1 MESAL
6 WGFLG
11 TLVGV
16 VSSVSTTYLNNKKS
30 IDLQK
35 DADLLKRNELSRAFQ
50 RETLL
55 NLQDTL
61 YETMR
66 LIRQMHIEDSNNY
79 KKTGIW
85 GKSEFRE
92 EVNENFMLSMR
103 KLSILKERISN
114 NKLRLNLDILH
125 GNLNKPLFAKSEKEF
140 YILFENILDNFESF
154 MKELGVVLRENY

>member
-16 VSSVSTTYLNNKKS
+16 ISSVSTTYLTNKKS

-66 LIRQMHIEDSNNY
+66 LIGQIHLEDTSNY
-79 KKTGIW
+79 KKTGTW
-85 GKSEFRE
+85 GKSGVSE
-92 EVNENFMLSMR
+92 EVNEKFMLSMR
-103 KLSILKERISN
+103 KISILKERISD
-114 NKLRLNLDILH
+114 NKLRLNLDDLH
-125 GNLNKPLFAKSEKEF
+125 QDLNKPLFAKSENESS
-140 YILFENILDNFESF
+140 ILFQNIPDKFESF
-154 MKELGVVLRENY
+154 MKELGVILRENY

>member
-11 TLVGV
+11 TIVGV
-16 VSSVSTTYLNNKKS
+16 GSSISTTYLTNKKS

-35 DADLLKRNELSRAFQ
+35 DADLLKRNELLRAFQ

-61 YETMR
+61 YETIR
-66 LIRQMHIEDSNNY
+66 LIAQMHFENIHNY

-85 GKSEFRE
+85 GKSKFNEDID
-92 EVNENFMLSMR
+92 ENFMLSMR
-103 KLSILKERISN
+103 KISVLKERISN
-114 NKLRLNLDILH
+114 NQLRLNLDDLH
-125 GNLNKPLFAKSEKEF
+125 QNLNKLFFAKSEKESF
-140 YILFENILDNFESF
+140 IWFQNILDKFESF
-154 MKELGVVLRENY
+154 MKELGVILRENY

>member
-61 YETMR
+61 HETMR
-66 LIRQMHIEDSNNY
+66 LIGQMHLEDTHNY
-79 KKTGIW
+79 KETGIW
-85 GKSEFRE
+85 GKSLFSEDI
-92 EVNENFMLSMR
+92 NEGLMLSMR
-103 KLSILKERISN
+103 KISILKERISN
-114 NKLRLNLDILH
+114 NQLRLKLDDLH
-125 GNLNKPLFAKSEKEF
+125 QNLNKPLSANSKEHSS
-140 YILFENILDNFESF
+140 ILFKEIIDEFQSF
-154 MKELGVVLRENY
+154 MKELGVILRDYY

>member
-16 VSSVSTTYLNNKKS
+16 GSSVSTTYLTNKKS
-30 IDLQK
+30 INLQK

-66 LIRQMHIEDSNNY
+66 LIGQIHIEDSNNY

-85 GKSEFRE
+85 GKSEFSE

-114 NKLRLNLDILH
+114 NQLRLNLNDLH
-125 GNLNKPLFAKSEKEF
+125 QDLSKAIFSKSEDDF
-140 YILFENILDNFESF
+140 FVLFQNILDKFESF
-154 MKELGVVLRENY
+154 MEELGVILRENY

>member
-11 TLVGV
+11 TIVGV
-16 VSSVSTTYLNNKKS
+16 VSSVTTTYLTNKKS

-35 DADLLKRNELSRAFQ
+35 DADLLKRNELSRVFQ

-66 LIRQMHIEDSNNY
+66 LIGQIQLEDTINY
-79 KKTGIW
+79 KKSGIW
-85 GKSEFRE
+85 GKSQFSADI
-92 EVNENFMLSMR
+92 NERFMLSMR
-103 KLSILKERISN
+103 KISILKERISN
-114 NKLRLNLDILH
+114 NQLRLNLDDLH
-125 GNLNKPLFAKSEKEF
+125 ENLNKPLFAKSEKES
-140 YILFENILDNFESF
+140 YILFKNIFDNFESF

>member
-16 VSSVSTTYLNNKKS
+16 VSSVSTTYLTNKKS

-35 DADLLKRNELSRAFQ
+35 DADLLKRNELLRAFQ

-66 LIRQMHIEDSNNY
+66 LIGQIHLEDTHNY

-85 GKSEFRE
+85 GKSKFSEDI
-92 EVNENFMLSMR
+92 NENFMLSMR
-103 KLSILKERISN
+103 KISILKERISN
-114 NKLRLNLDILH
+114 NQLRLNLDDLH
-125 GNLNKPLFAKSEKEF
+125 QNLNKPFFAKSEEESF
-140 YILFENILDNFESF
+140 ILFQNILDKFQYF
-154 MKELGVVLRENY
+154 MKELGLILRENY